1 MNKTIAITVA
11 SALLLA
17 GTSALAQTRMRPGL
31 WEHSFTMKS
40 QSGEMER
47 SMGDMHKE
55 LANMPPEQRKQVE
68 QMMAQRGMNMGAGGR
83 SVRMCVTKEQ
93 AERDELP
100 QQEGNCTQQVM
111 QRTGN
116 TIKVK
121 FSCTGNPP
129 TSGESEVTLSGPT
142 AYTGRSVVNTVVQ
155 GRPERMTME
164 QSGKWL
170 MADCG
175 NVKPRPMHPGGP
187 QGRR

>member
-1 MNKTIAITVA
+1 MNKTIAVTVA

-47 SMGDMHKE
+47 SMADMHKQ
-55 LANMPPEQRKQVE
+55 LASMPPEQRKQVE
-68 QMMAQRGMNMGAGGR
+68 QMMAQQGMSMGANGR
-83 SVRMCVTKEQ
+83 SVRMCITKEQ
-93 AERDELP
+93 AERDEFP

-121 FSCTGNPP
+121 FSCTGSPP
-129 TSGESEVTLSGPT
+129 TSGESEVTMASPT
-142 AYTGRSVVNTVVQ
+142 AYTGKSVVNTVVQ
-155 GRPERMTME
+155 GKPERMTMD

-170 MADCG
+170 AADCG
-175 NVKPRPMHPGGP
+175 NVKPMHPGGP